1 MDIAGTIWIMVF
13 GIVIGA
19 AAVAGGIFVY
29 RILYH
34 LIKGDPADD

>member
-1 MDIAGTIWIMVF
+1 MDVAGTIWITVF

-19 AAVAGGIFVY
+19 GAIAGGIFIY

-34 LIKGDPADD
+34 LIKGAPTDD